1 LNKTIH
7 VLHMGIAKPV
17 LDRGVDEAF
26 TSHRLPTGEPAS
38 SIPEATAAQISAIA
52 AGGGHDA
59 IDADLMDRLPRLQF
73 VASFGVG
80 YDHIDACEAA
90 RRGIVVTHTPDVLTD
105 EVADLALGLL
115 LATIRRLPQADRFVR
130 DGLWIKD
137 AFPLTGSLRGRSVG
151 IIGLGRIGK
160 AIGRRLEAFGVHVSY
175 CGRSRQPAVAYPY
188 FSDVT
193 AMARAVDTLIVAAPG
208 GPSTTHLID
217 AKVLAALG
225 GNGVL
230 INVGRGNIVDETA
243 LVQALSRGTILA
255 AGLDVFEQE
264 PDVRRDL
271 MELDN
276 AVLLPHIGSASSH
289 TRDAMAQ
296 LVLDNLL
303 SWFAGQGPLTPV
315 PETPWPPKARI
326 AKA

>member
-1 LNKTIH
+1 
-7 VLHMGIAKPV
+7 
-17 LDRGVDEAF
+17 
-26 TSHRLPTGEPAS
+26 
-38 SIPEATAAQISAIA
+38 
-52 AGGGHDA
+52 
-59 IDADLMDRLPRLQF
+59 
-73 VASFGVG
+73 
-80 YDHIDACEAA
+80 
-90 RRGIVVTHTPDVLTD
+90 
-105 EVADLALGLL
+105 
-115 LATIRRLPQADRFVR
+115 
-130 DGLWIKD
+130 
-137 AFPLTGSLRGRSVG
+137 
-151 IIGLGRIGK
+151 
-160 AIGRRLEAFGVHVSY
+160 
-175 CGRSRQPAVAYPY
+175 
-188 FSDVT
+188 
-193 AMARAVDTLIVAAPG
+193 MARAVDTLIVAAPG

-217 AKVLAALG
+217 AKVLGALG